1 MIDISDFG
9 IIATVFV
16 VFFLIIVEVV
26 AVILVAGYIAT
37 CLGLTGVIWWA
48 VAIVLFLVI
57 NGIIGL
63 VIR

>member
-1 MIDISDFG
+1 MIDISDLG
-9 IIATVFV
+9 IIVTVV
-16 VFFLIIVEVV
+16 VLILIRLV

-37 CLGLTGVIWWA
+37 GLGVTGIVWWA

>member
-1 MIDISDFG
+1 MIDISDLG
-9 IIATVFV
+9 AIV
-16 VFFLIIVEVV
+16 IIVVLILIRIV

-37 CLGLTGVIWWA
+37 ALGVTGVIWWA

-63 VIR
+63 VIG

>member
-1 MIDISDFG
+1 MIDISDLG
-9 IIATVFV
+9 IIVTVV
-16 VFFLIIVEVV
+16 VLILIRIV

-37 CLGLTGVIWWA
+37 VLGVTGVIWWA

>member
-1 MIDISDFG
+1 MIDISDLG
-9 IIATVFV
+9 AIV
-16 VFFLIIVEVV
+16 IIVILILIRLV

-37 CLGLTGVIWWA
+37 ALGVTGVIWWA

-63 VIR
+63 VIG

>member
-1 MIDISDFG
+1 MIDISDLG
-9 IIATVFV
+9 IIVTVV
-16 VFFLIIVEVV
+16 GLILIRLV

-37 CLGLTGVIWWA
+37 ALGVTGVIWWA

-63 VIR
+63 VIG

>member
-1 MIDISDFG
+1 MIDISDLG
-9 IIATVFV
+9 IIVTVV
-16 VFFLIIVEVV
+16 GLILIRLV

-37 CLGLTGVIWWA
+37 GLGVTGVIWWA
-48 VAIVLFLVI
+48 VAIVLFLLI

>member
-1 MIDISDFG
+1 MIDISDLG
-9 IIATVFV
+9 IIVTVV
-16 VFFLIIVEVV
+16 VLILIRLV

-37 CLGLTGVIWWA
+37 VLGVTGVIWWA
-48 VAIVLFLVI
+48 VAIVLFLLI

>member
-1 MIDISDFG
+1 MIDISDLG
-9 IIATVFV
+9 IIVTVV
-16 VFFLIIVEVV
+16 SLILIRIV

-37 CLGLTGVIWWA
+37 GLGVTGVMWWA
-48 VAIVLFLVI
+48 VAIVLFLLI

>member
-1 MIDISDFG
+1 MIDISDLG
-9 IIATVFV
+9 IIVTVV
-16 VFFLIIVEVV
+16 VLILIRLV

-37 CLGLTGVIWWA
+37 ALGVTGIVWWA
-48 VAIVLFLVI
+48 VAIVLFLLI

>member
-1 MIDISDFG
+1 MIDISDLG
-9 IIATVFV
+9 IIVTVV
-16 VFFLIIVEVV
+16 VLILIRLV

-37 CLGLTGVIWWA
+37 VLGVTGVIWWA

-63 VIR
+63 VIG

>member
-1 MIDISDFG
+1 MIDVSDLG
-9 IIATVFV
+9 IIVTVV
-16 VFFLIIVEVV
+16 VLILIRLV

-37 CLGLTGVIWWA
+37 GLGVTGIVWWA

>member
-1 MIDISDFG
+1 MIDISDLG
-9 IIATVFV
+9 IIVTVV
-16 VFFLIIVEVV
+16 VLILIRLV

-37 CLGLTGVIWWA
+37 ALGVTGVIWWA
-48 VAIVLFLVI
+48 VAIILFLLI

>member
-1 MIDISDFG
+1 MIDISDLG
-9 IIATVFV
+9 IIVTVV
-16 VFFLIIVEVV
+16 ALIFIRLV

-37 CLGLTGVIWWA
+37 GLGVTGVIWWA
-48 VAIVLFLVI
+48 VAIVLFLLI

>member
-1 MIDISDFG
+1 MIDISDLG
-9 IIATVFV
+9 IIVTVV
-16 VFFLIIVEVV
+16 VLILIRLV

-37 CLGLTGVIWWA
+37 ALGVTGVIWWA
-48 VAIVLFLVI
+48 VAIVLFLLI

>member
-1 MIDISDFG
+1 MIDISDLG
-9 IIATVFV
+9 IIVTVV
-16 VFFLIIVEVV
+16 VLILIRLV

-37 CLGLTGVIWWA
+37 ALGVTGVIWWA

>member
-1 MIDISDFG
+1 MIDISDLG
-9 IIATVFV
+9 AIV
-16 VFFLIIVEVV
+16 IIVVLILIRLV

-37 CLGLTGVIWWA
+37 ALGVTGVIWWA

-63 VIR
+63 VIG

>member
-1 MIDISDFG
+1 MIDISDLG
-9 IIATVFV
+9 IIVTVV
-16 VFFLIIVEVV
+16 VLILIRLV

-48 VAIVLFLVI
+48 VAIVLFLLI

-63 VIR
+63 VVR

>member
-1 MIDISDFG
+1 MIDISDLG
-9 IIATVFV
+9 IIVTVV
-16 VFFLIIVEVV
+16 VLILIRLV

-37 CLGLTGVIWWA
+37 VLGVTGVIWWA

>member
-1 MIDISDFG
+1 MIDISDLG
-9 IIATVFV
+9 IIVTVV
-16 VFFLIIVEVV
+16 VLILIRLV

-37 CLGLTGVIWWA
+37 ALGVTGVIWWA

-63 VIR
+63 VIG

>member
-1 MIDISDFG
+1 MIDVSDLG
-9 IIATVFV
+9 IIVTVV
-16 VFFLIIVEVV
+16 VLILIRLV

-37 CLGLTGVIWWA
+37 ALGVTGVIWWA
-48 VAIVLFLVI
+48 VAIVLFLLI

>member
-1 MIDISDFG
+1 MIDISDLG
-9 IIATVFV
+9 IIVTVV
-16 VFFLIIVEVV
+16 VLILIRIV

-37 CLGLTGVIWWA
+37 ALGVTGVIWWA
-48 VAIVLFLVI
+48 VAIVLFLLI

>member
-1 MIDISDFG
+1 MDIRDFG

-37 CLGLTGVIWWA
+37 ALGVTGVIWWA

-63 VIR
+63 VIG

>member
-1 MIDISDFG
+1 MIDISDLG
-9 IIATVFV
+9 IIVTVV
-16 VFFLIIVEVV
+16 VLILIRLV

-37 CLGLTGVIWWA
+37 TLGVTGVIWWA

-63 VIR
+63 VIG

>member
-1 MIDISDFG
+1 MIDISDLG
-9 IIATVFV
+9 IIVTVV
-16 VFFLIIVEVV
+16 VLILIRIV

-37 CLGLTGVIWWA
+37 GLGVTGVMWWA
-48 VAIVLFLVI
+48 VAIVLFLLI

>member
-1 MIDISDFG
+1 MIDISDLG
-9 IIATVFV
+9 IIVTVV
-16 VFFLIIVEVV
+16 VLILIRLV

-37 CLGLTGVIWWA
+37 ALGVTGVIWWA
-48 VAIVLFLVI
+48 VVIVLFLLI

>member
-1 MIDISDFG
+1 MIDISDLG
-9 IIATVFV
+9 IIVTVV
-16 VFFLIIVEVV
+16 VLILIRLV
-26 AVILVAGYIAT
+26 AVILVAGYITT
-37 CLGLTGVIWWA
+37 CLGVTGVIWWA

>member
-1 MIDISDFG
+1 MIDISDLG
-9 IIATVFV
+9 IIVTVV
-16 VFFLIIVEVV
+16 ALILIRLV

-37 CLGLTGVIWWA
+37 ALGVTGVIWWA

-63 VIR
+63 VIG

>member
-1 MIDISDFG
+1 MIDISDLG
-9 IIATVFV
+9 IIVTVV
-16 VFFLIIVEVV
+16 GLILIRLV

-37 CLGLTGVIWWA
+37 ALGVTGVIWWA

-63 VIR
+63 IIR

>member
-1 MIDISDFG
+1 MIDVSDLG
-9 IIATVFV
+9 IIVTVV
-16 VFFLIIVEVV
+16 VLILIRLV

-37 CLGLTGVIWWA
+37 ALGVTGVMWWA
-48 VAIVLFLVI
+48 VAIVLFLLI

>member
-1 MIDISDFG
+1 MIDVSDLG
-9 IIATVFV
+9 IIVTVV
-16 VFFLIIVEVV
+16 VLILIRLV

-37 CLGLTGVIWWA
+37 GLGVTGVVWWA
-48 VAIVLFLVI
+48 VVIVLFLLI